1 GYANVFEAVDRS
13 RPWRPVL
20 ADDTGARLN
29 PRPTAPGY
37 QTALVV
43 GADGQASPS
52 GPQELHS
59 DALGRIK
66 VKFHWQQGE
75 AADDRDSCWLRV
87 AQRYAGPGVGS
98 QFLPRIGQEVLV
110 AFLEGDIDRPLVVG
124 ALYNG
129 RGEAGVP
136 ATPGGQSAEPDLSAY
151 ANASDHV

>member
-1 GYANVFEAVDRS
+1 VARAAADPPPPPGREQPAGGPARVGPGAAGRCPGLGGRRAARRARRPHLQARAGAVGYANVFEAVDRS

-66 VKFHWQQGE
+66 VK
-75 AADDRDSCWLRV
+75 
-87 AQRYAGPGVGS
+87 
-98 QFLPRIGQEVLV
+98 
-110 AFLEGDIDRPLVVG
+110 
-124 ALYNG
+124 
-129 RGEAGVP
+129 
-136 ATPGGQSAEPDLSAY
+136 
-151 ANASDHV
+151 